1 MESIGVG
8 LIGFGLAGSVFHAPL
23 IASVPSLR
31 LVAVATSRA
40 GEVRARCPE
49 AVVEERADRVI
60 ERDDVDVVVVAN
72 PHPLHFETARRA
84 LEAGKHVVVEKPF
97 TMRAREA
104 EELIRLAEA
113 RGRLLTVFHNRR
125 WDGDFLTV
133 KRLVTA
139 GELGE
144 VYTYEAHYD
153 RYRPQAADRWQE
165 RAGSG
170 GTLFNLG
177 PHLVDQ
183 ALQLFGRPQWV
194 WADVGVQRGDGAEGN
209 GAAGGAPAG
218 ASAGGSAGAP
228 AGALAGAEDYFHIVL
243 GYGRLRAVLHSAY
256 VVPDPGPRFL
266 VHGHRG
272 SFCKYGIDPQEDQL
286 KAGVR
291 PGAAEWGRDRPEM
304 YGRLSVVREDGTVE
318 RRVIETKRGCY
329 ERFYEGLADALLRG
343 GSPPVD
349 AREAR
354 DVIQVLEWAQE
365 SSRTGCRMDCV
376 WPDGQDG

>member
-1 MESIGVG
+1 MQSVGVG

-23 IASVPSLR
+23 IASIPELR
-31 LVAVATSRA
+31 LVAVATSRV
-40 GEVRARCPE
+40 GEVRARYPE
-49 AVVEERADRVI
+49 AVVDQRADGVI

-97 TMRAREA
+97 TMRTEEA
-104 EELIRLAEA
+104 DELIRLAEA
-113 RGRLLTVFHNRR
+113 RGRLLTVFQNRR

-133 KRLVTA
+133 KRLLTS
-139 GELGE
+139 GEIGE

-153 RYRPQAADRWQE
+153 RYRPQVADRWQE
-165 RAGSG
+165 RAGTG
-170 GTLFNLG
+170 GTLYNLG

-183 ALQLFGRPQWV
+183 ALHLFGRPQCV
-194 WADVGVQRGDGAEGN
+194 WADVGAQRG
-209 GAAGGAPAG
+209 
-218 ASAGGSAGAP
+218 
-228 AGALAGAEDYFHIVL
+228 GAEDYFHIVL
-243 GYGRLRAVLHSAY
+243 GYERLRVVLHSGY

-266 VHGHRG
+266 VHGERG

-291 PGAAEWGRDRPEM
+291 PGAAEWGRDQPEM
-304 YGRLSVVREDGTVE
+304 YGRLSVVREDGAVE
-318 RRVIETKRGCY
+318 RREAETERGCY

-343 GSPPVD
+343 GPPPVD

-365 SSRTGCRMDCV
+365 SSRTGARVACA
-376 WPDGQDG
+376 W

>member
-1 MESIGVG
+1 MEFIGVG

-23 IASVPSLR
+23 IASVPPLR

-49 AVVEERADRVI
+49 AEVEERADRVI

-104 EELIRLAEA
+104 DELIHLAEA

-133 KRLVTA
+133 ARLVRGGA
-139 GELGE
+139 LGE

-153 RYRPQAADRWQE
+153 RYRLQAAERWQE

-183 ALQLFGRPQWV
+183 ALQLFGRPKWV
-194 WADVGVQRGDGAEGN
+194 WADVGVQRGGGADGN
-209 GAAGGAPAG
+209 GAAEGAPAG
-218 ASAGGSAGAP
+218 EFVGVSAGTSAGS
-228 AGALAGAEDYFHIVL
+228 EDYFHIVL
-243 GYGRLRAVLHSAY
+243 GYGRLRVVLHSGY

-286 KAGVR
+286 KVGVR

-304 YGRLSVVREDGTVE
+304 YGTLSVVREDGAVE
-318 RRVIETKRGCY
+318 RRVIETERGCY

-365 SSRTGCRMDCV
+365 SSRTGVRLVCA
-376 WPDGQDG
+376 W